1 LTSKFEANRPKE
13 YSLVGLYK
21 LRHLNYCFEDARI

>member
-1 LTSKFEANRPKE
+1 MTSERAQE